1 MSGTTSGSPRAR
13 VLAAW
18 LRDART
24 ATDLG
29 VRELARKLEMEH
41 GTLSRWE
48 TGDRLP
54 RPEDVAPVLT
64 ALGVNGS
71 ERERLVNLAR
81 SATEPNWVTVG
92 DPRDNETLTALVEF
106 EQTAK
111 QITEWSPAV
120 IPGLLQTGDYTR
132 AIMTDAG
139 KPTTEAKPR
148 VSARLSRRDVLTR
161 RDAVTFSAII
171 GQEAIRQVIGGP
183 EVMASQLRHLLQ
195 QQRDLPNMTL
205 QILPTGHGWHPG
217 LAGPFELLQFETGR
231 PIVHLEHHRSSLFL
245 YENEADLHAY
255 LDAATTL
262 RDLALNPKE
271 SATLITNT
279 IATLENT

>member
-1 MSGTTSGSPRAR
+1 

-24 ATDLG
+24 AADLG

-54 RPEDVAPVLT
+54 RPEDVATVLT
-64 ALGVNGS
+64 ALGVKHS
-71 ERERLVNLAR
+71 ERERLVNLCR

-92 DPRDNETLTALVEF
+92 DPRVDEALTAVVEF

-132 AIMTDAG
+132 AIMADAG
-139 KPTTEAKPR
+139 KPSTEAKPR

-171 GQEAIRQVIGGP
+171 GQEALRQVIGGL
-183 EVMASQLRHLLQ
+183 EVMADQLRHLLQ
-195 QQRDLPNMTL
+195 QQRELPNLTL
-205 QILPTGHGWHPG
+205 QVLLTGHGWHPG
-217 LAGPFELLQFETGR
+217 IAGPFELLQFETGR
-231 PIVHLEHHRSSLFL
+231 PIIHLEHLRSSLFL
-245 YENEADLHAY
+245 YENEDDLHAY
-255 LDAATTL
+255 LDAAATL
-262 RDLALNPKE
+262 SNLALNPKE
-271 SATLITNT
+271 SATLIADT
-279 IATLENT
+279 IPTLEKT